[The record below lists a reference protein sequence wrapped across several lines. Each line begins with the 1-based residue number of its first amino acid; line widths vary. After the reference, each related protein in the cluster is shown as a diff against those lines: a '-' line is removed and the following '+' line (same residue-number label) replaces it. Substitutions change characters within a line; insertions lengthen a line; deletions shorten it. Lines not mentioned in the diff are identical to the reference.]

1 MFHKFP
7 LNITYGTLV
16 AMETLGEENKYSKK
30 KRKNNKE
37 TVINGTTRLREN
49 KMETVGQRNL

>member
-16 AMETLGEENKYSKK
+16 AMETLGEEKKVFKEKK
-30 KRKNNKE
+30 KE
-37 TVINGTTRLREN
+37 
-49 KMETVGQRNL
+49 Q